1 MNTINNIKKPYQIIS
16 IAIMCASLLLV
27 SCNFDT
33 RASGRSGTYQDD
45 YLENPIDED
54 FIEYKNALTVSN
66 KIIELMKKGDSQ
78 AIADN
83 YVLEELKPLLGKKE
97 VEEVIK
103 KAEAKYGKI
112 VEYKPMQWG
121 FEPRVENGKRD
132 KSEFNKIIAEKYGNK
147 KAGKKIPIL
156 FSVKI
161 VKHEKAMVN
170 YWFQF
175 PADGKYDKVLG
186 IFYREKKGTRN
197 IGQF

>member
-1 MNTINNIKKPYQIIS
+1 MNIINNIKKPYQIIS

-27 SCNFDT
+27 SCNYDT
-33 RASGRSGTYQDD
+33 RSSGRSGTYQDD
-45 YLENPIDED
+45 YLENPIDEE

-78 AIADN
+78 TIADN

-156 FSVKI
+156 CSVKI

-175 PADGKYDKVLG
+175 PADGKYKKVLG

-197 IGQF
+197 VGQF